1 MFTATLIAADR
12 MSAGDISSACDII
25 RSRGAAVKN
34 SDWIDEGKAAD
45 ISFIGDAPKVR
56 AALEHSIIDVDVIVQ
71 KTDER
76 RRKLLIA
83 DMDSTMITVECI
95 DELADYAGIKDE
107 IAAVTE
113 RAMRGELDFEEALR
127 SRVALLKGL
136 DQKAIDD
143 CLTERV
149 KIMPGAHALV
159 RTVRAKGGIAIL
171 ISGGFTRFADPVG
184 AEIGFDRIIAN
195 VLGIEKGRLSGVVDG
210 PIVNSATKKETLEGA
225 MTATGWPV
233 ANTIAVG
240 DGANDIPMIQTA
252 GLGVAYYAKPKTAEA
267 ASARIDHGDLSA
279 ILYGMGYPQSEWA
292 VA

>member
-25 RSRGAAVKN
+25 RSRGAAIKS

-45 ISFIGDAPKVR
+45 IFFIGDAAKVR
-56 AALEHSIIDVDVIVQ
+56 SALEHSIIAVDVIVQ

-76 RRKLLIA
+76 RRRLLIA

-95 DELADYAGIKDE
+95 DELADYAGIKEE
-107 IAAVTE
+107 IAEVTE
-113 RAMRGELDFEEALR
+113 RAMRGELDFEDALK
-127 SRVALLKGL
+127 SRVALLKDL
-136 DQKAIDD
+136 DQKAIDQ

-159 RTVRAKGGIAIL
+159 RTVKAKGGMAIL

-184 AEIGFDRIIAN
+184 AEIGFDRVIAN
-195 VLGIEKGRLSGVVDG
+195 VLGIENGRLTGLVDG
-210 PIVNSATKKETLEGA
+210 PIVNSATKKDTLEGA
-225 MTATGWPV
+225 MIATGWPV

-240 DGANDIPMIQTA
+240 DGANDIPMIRTA
-252 GLGVAYYAKPKTAEA
+252 GLGVAYHAKPKTAEA

-292 VA
+292 V